1 MIHIE
6 NVGIAYGSPARPVL
20 DGIDLEIEEGE
31 FVCVL
36 GQTGCGKSTLLRLVV
51 GAERPTSG
59 RILID
64 GREHRQ
70 PDRSRG
76 YVPQRYGLF
85 PDKTVLD
92 NVTFGPEVSEFNVFH
107 RLTPGFYRR
116 RRELRARA
124 FDYLRRTGLHE
135 SDAAKYPEQLSG
147 GMQQR
152 AAIAQALMT
161 EPRILLM
168 DEAFSAL
175 DPGTRR
181 EMQQMIHGVWQST
194 GTTVLF
200 VTHNTLEAVRL
211 GSRVVVLA
219 KETPDHGSRVV
230 LDLEVPDMSSDED
243 LSELVG
249 DLENASEGKTARA
262 LPAGFGSRSGRR
274 RFERH
279 RAGGCMRVIAAFPV
293 EGTPDWQVVAEDAV

>member
-1 MIHIE
+1 MAVIQIE
-6 NVGIAYGSPARPVL
+6 NVGIAYGLPARPVL

-36 GQTGCGKSTLLRLVV
+36 GQTGCGKTTLLRLLL
-51 GAERPTSG
+51 GSERPCGG

-76 YVPQRYGLF
+76 YVPQRYALF

-92 NVTFGPEVSEFNVFH
+92 NITFGPEVSEFSLFG
-107 RLTPGFYRR
+107 RLTPSFYRR
-116 RRELRARA
+116 RRELREQALE
-124 FDYLRRTGLHE
+124 YLRRIGLRE
-135 SDAAKYPEQLSG
+135 SDARKYPDQLSG

-152 AAIAQALMT
+152 VAVAQALMT
-161 EPRILLM
+161 KPRILLM

-181 EMQQMIHGVWQST
+181 EMQQLIRGLWRST
-194 GTTVLF
+194 GTTILF
-200 VTHNTLEAVRL
+200 VTHNTEEALRV

-219 KETPDHGSRVV
+219 KETPDRGSRVV
-230 LDLEVPDMSSDED
+230 LDANVPDVSHNED
-243 LSELVG
+243 LSELARR
-249 DLENASEGKTARA
+249 LEKASDGKLAWA
-262 LPAGFGSRSGRR
+262 LPARLGSKLRS
-274 RFERH
+274 
-279 RAGGCMRVIAAFPV
+279 
-293 EGTPDWQVVAEDAV
+293 VVG